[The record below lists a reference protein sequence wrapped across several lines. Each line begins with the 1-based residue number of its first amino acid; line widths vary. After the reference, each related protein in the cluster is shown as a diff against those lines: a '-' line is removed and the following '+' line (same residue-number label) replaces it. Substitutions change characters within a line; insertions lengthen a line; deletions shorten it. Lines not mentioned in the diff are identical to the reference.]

1 MNPWEEGRMAKKED
15 EGISRQLLDELIAK
29 RGVPGAADFELLAPE
44 LKKALAERMLGPC
57 F

>member
-1 MNPWEEGRMAKKED
+1 MAKKED